1 MRRMTIGSVLLAGL
15 ALAGCD
21 AMNQPMLQNNQAMK
35 ENPQAWCIYSPEPS
49 RCRARAAA
57 EHQIC
62 MGANNYGA
70 CRHAV
75 DQMHG
80 P

>member
-1 MRRMTIGSVLLAGL
+1 MRRMTMGSVMLAGL
-15 ALAGCD
+15 ALAGCEM
-21 AMNQPMLQNNQAMK
+21 MNQPMLQTTQAMK
-35 ENPQAWCIYSPEPS
+35 ENPAAWCAYSPEPS
-49 RCRARAAA
+49 RCRARAGA

-62 MGANNYGA
+62 MGAGNYAA
-70 CRHAV
+70 CRQAV